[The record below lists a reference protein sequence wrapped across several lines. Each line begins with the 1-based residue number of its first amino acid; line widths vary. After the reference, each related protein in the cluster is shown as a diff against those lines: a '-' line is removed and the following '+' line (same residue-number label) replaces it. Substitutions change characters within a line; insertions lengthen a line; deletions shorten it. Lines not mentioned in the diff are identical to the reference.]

1 MTSDATPLPAG
12 QKPATPQPPPKIAER
27 AVAVRGVRL
36 ATAMSDA
43 PRALLARAPL
53 VVLPSAGFVWRDY
66 LTVMERFA
74 PERRVFAFDWPGFG
88 SSARPS
94 LNDFAYTLDN
104 FTEIF
109 TGWLDAMGIAR
120 AVLLGSA
127 MGAVVALRFAAAHP
141 LRAAG
146 LALSSPLGFARPGM
160 ASTVIARAAASIP
173 LLRLTWPLATSLL
186 LGPTTPLAAAVAER
200 HRSLRHAP
208 DFGVSLEAH
217 AALWRDL
224 PAASRDLPTLARPI
238 AAPALVVRG
247 ALDPL
252 VTAADAHRAAE
263 SIGSHGALE
272 VTLPGAGHLPFLQQP
287 ERFGAA
293 LAGLLNTAEL
303 AAAHLS

>member
-1 MTSDATPLPAG
+1 MTSDAIPPPAG
-12 QKPATPQPPPKIAER
+12 QKPAAPLPPPKIAER
-27 AVAVRGVRL
+27 AVVVRGVRL

-66 LTVMERFA
+66 TSVMERFA

-88 SSARPS
+88 GSARPS
-94 LNDFAYTLDN
+94 PNDFSYTLDT
-104 FTEIF
+104 FSDIF
-109 TGWLDAMGIAR
+109 AAWLDAMGIAR

-127 MGAVVALRFAAAHP
+127 MGAVVALRFAAARP

-146 LALSSPLGFARPGM
+146 LALVSPLGFARPGVV
-160 ASTVIARAAASIP
+160 STVIARAAASTP

-186 LGPTTPLAAAVAER
+186 LGPTTPLAAPVAER
-200 HRSLRHAP
+200 HRTLRRTP
-208 DFGVSLEAH
+208 DFGVSLAAH

-224 PAASRDLPTLARPI
+224 PAAARDLPVLARPI

-263 SIGSHGALE
+263 SIGTHGALE

-293 LAGLLNTAEL
+293 LSGLLNTVEL
-303 AAAHLS
+303 AAAQLS